1 MTSPRGAAIVPLP
14 MSTPVAPSVAPAGLR
29 VGAEPVRVAFLGS
42 TTWLEGC
49 CPIVAAHG
57 LIPQLVE
64 IGSPAGFESALS
76 ATRAFNPDVTV
87 LFVPTSL
94 PADVLHEL
102 PGVTLGV
109 LGGDIQTPGLS
120 GTASG
125 LDRLVSFLPALT
137 GTKLGATEVWRAVPS
152 PVGDALYGEV
162 PPLRGRPRAMSVGR
176 STEHRE
182 WMLMAAKHHHDLL
195 QVIHGV
201 SGPSL
206 VELLRE
212 YDVGVHVSAEPGG
225 AFGPQVGMHLAAG
238 QLLITEA
245 PTPAHGLERNIDYLH
260 VDSPAGLVWTLDRL
274 ARFPE
279 MYHRI
284 RVRGRLKA
292 EQYRASRLF
301 ARLVHD
307 LMADVRAF
315 GRSRSS

>member
-1 MTSPRGAAIVPLP
+1 
-14 MSTPVAPSVAPAGLR
+14 
-29 VGAEPVRVAFLGS
+29 
-42 TTWLEGC
+42 
-49 CPIVAAHG
+49 

-64 IGSPAGFESALS
+64 TGPAAAVESALN
-76 ATRAFNPDVTV
+76 ATRSFNPDVTV
-87 LFVPTSL
+87 VFLPTSL
-94 PADVLHEL
+94 PAEALNEL

-109 LGGDIQTPGLS
+109 LAGDIHTPGLADI
-120 GTASG
+120 ASG

-162 PPLRGRPRAMSVGR
+162 RPLCGRPRAMSVGR

-182 WMLMAAKHHHDLL
+182 WMLMPAKHHHDLL

-201 SGPSL
+201 SGGSL

-212 YDVGVHVSAEPGG
+212 YDVGVHVSPEPGG

-238 QLLITEA
+238 HLLLSEA

-279 MYHRI
+279 MYQRI

-301 ARLVHD
+301 ARMAHD
-307 LMADVRAF
+307 LLADVRVF
-315 GRSRSS
+315 GSSSYS

>member
-1 MTSPRGAAIVPLP
+1 
-14 MSTPVAPSVAPAGLR
+14 
-29 VGAEPVRVAFLGS
+29 
-42 TTWLEGC
+42 
-49 CPIVAAHG
+49 
-57 LIPQLVE
+57 VE
-64 IGSPAGFESALS
+64 IGSPAGVEGALN

-94 PADVLHEL
+94 PADALNEL

-109 LGGDIQTPGLS
+109 LAGNIQTPGL
-120 GTASG
+120 ADIAPG
-125 LDRLVSFLPALT
+125 LDRLVSFLPAFT
-137 GTKLGATEVWRAVPS
+137 GTKLGAVEVWRAVPS
-152 PVGDALYGEV
+152 PVGDELYGEV
-162 PPLRGRPRAMSVGR
+162 RPLRSRPRAMSVGR

-182 WMLMAAKHHHDLL
+182 WMLMPAKHHHDLL

-212 YDVGVHVSAEPGG
+212 YDIGVHVSPEPGG
-225 AFGPQVGMHLAAG
+225 AFGPQIGMHLAAG
-238 QLLITEA
+238 HLLITEA

-279 MYHRI
+279 MYQRI

-301 ARLVHD
+301 ARLAHD
-307 LMADVRAF
+307 LLADVRAF
-315 GRSRSS
+315 GSPHHS

>member
-1 MTSPRGAAIVPLP
+1 
-14 MSTPVAPSVAPAGLR
+14 MSTPAFTVAPAGPG
-29 VGAEPVRVAFLGS
+29 VGAEPVRVSFLGS
-42 TTWLEGC
+42 ITWLEGC
-49 CPIVAAHG
+49 CPTVATHG

-64 IGSPAGFESALS
+64 IGSDAGVERAVSAV
-76 ATRAFNPDVTV
+76 RAFNPDVTV
-87 LFVPTSL
+87 LFVPASL
-94 PADVLHEL
+94 PSEAVNEL

-109 LGGDIQTPGLS
+109 LVGDVRSPGLAD
-120 GTASG
+120 TASG

-137 GTKLGATEVWRAVPS
+137 GTKLGATEVWRAVPW

-162 PPLRGRPRAMSVGR
+162 RTLRGRPWAMSVGR

-182 WMLMAAKHHHDLL
+182 WMLMPAKHHHDLL

-201 SGPSL
+201 SGPPL

-212 YDVGVHVSAEPGG
+212 YDVGVYVSPEPGG

-238 QLLITEA
+238 QLLLAEA

-260 VDSPAGLVWTLDRL
+260 IDSPAGLVWTLDRL

-279 MYHRI
+279 MHQRI
-284 RVRGRLKA
+284 RLRGRLKA

-301 ARLVHD
+301 SRLTHD
-307 LMADVRAF
+307 LLADVRVF
-315 GRSRSS
+315 GCTRSS